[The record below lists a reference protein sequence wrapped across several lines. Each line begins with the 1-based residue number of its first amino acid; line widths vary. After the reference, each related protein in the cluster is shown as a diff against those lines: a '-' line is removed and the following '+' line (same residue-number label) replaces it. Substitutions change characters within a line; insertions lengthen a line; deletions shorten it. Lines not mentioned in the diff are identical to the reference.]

1 MRSLPLISFET
12 QCRLIGVD
20 PSRLLADMSQTVEP
34 LPTDP
39 VVNAAHA
46 IRQTSL
52 DLLNSHRSTKFE
64 EAGKTYIITSL
75 EGAQSYVRVLCRQDS
90 AEGKPT
96 QDYVLGPD
104 GTVSIHEE
112 VKHSDG
118 VTSAQWEL
126 FIDAQHPCQH
136 TPETLEDA
144 ATRLNNLAKVIN
156 QGLSNRRQD
165 DVGNEDPEHKGDA
178 GRIGSLSITG
188 AR

>member
-1 MRSLPLISFET
+1 MRSFPFIPFEL
-12 QCRLIGVD
+12 QCRVIGVD
-20 PSRLLADMSQTVEP
+20 PREVLDDLNQADKALQIDRVINT
-34 LPTDP
+34 
-39 VVNAAHA
+39 AHG

-64 EAGKTYIITSL
+64 DAGKTYIITSL
-75 EGAQSYVRVLCRQDS
+75 EGEQSYVRVLCREDS

-118 VTSAQWEL
+118 VTSVQWEL

-136 TPETLEDA
+136 APETLEDA
-144 ATRLNNLAKVIN
+144 ATRLRKLAKVIKRE
-156 QGLSNRRQD
+156 LKNRRQD
-165 DVGNEDPEHKGDA
+165 DVGNENPEHEADA
-178 GRIGSLSITG
+178 GRIGRMATTG